1 MSPETF
7 DDLGL
12 PIEIVEALL
21 AEGAEI
27 PTSLQ
32 AAAIP
37 LLSRGNSAILVA
49 GPGAGTLWAW
59 STPLMARL
67 AEDPAPGAVF
77 VLTQSPAAAESLAEA
92 IGRVAAP
99 LGIRVVGSGAG
110 WVLPDLAQIHVLS
123 AADAAERLGRSRLD
137 LGNVRAIVVDAGAS
151 TEALEPAGRVLEA
164 VDSEAQ
170 RVVVALPLTEAVEQ
184 FADRYLKRAV
194 HVPPRPADT
203 ASDESIQRGSIEVV
217 EIEDDRDAEA
227 VRVVAARLE
236 GSDHVAVH
244 LRSEDAAADFADR
257 LAVRGIASG
266 RPGDPDAPVW
276 LVLDALAARDD
287 LRDAEAS
294 FVALSHDVPADED
307 ELDRRHSGAPGVV
320 LALPRELP
328 HLHAIARRAGYTL
341 SPAERPT
348 PPGSG
353 IDETL
358 ADLEAALDEEDVAAY
373 LALLEPAFRKHGAAR
388 VAAAAVARLRSRR
401 PVRSGPETG
410 VQSAADAGGSDDA
423 WVRLFV
429 SLGSR
434 DGMRVGDLVG
444 AIVGESGI
452 PGEAVG
458 KIDLRDTF
466 SRVEIARPH
475 ADTVIRTVNGTT
487 IRGRSVR
494 VDLDR
499 SERGSGGGP
508 RPDRGG
514 GAGRGGARGGRSAG
528 GRPGGGR
535 PGGPRRRD

>member
-1 MSPETF
+1 VNPESF

-21 AEGAEI
+21 AEGAEV

-37 LLSRGNSAILVA
+37 VIARGNSAVLVA

-59 STPLMARL
+59 STPLAARL
-67 AEDPAPGAVF
+67 AEDPVPGALL
-77 VLTQSPAAAESLAEA
+77 VLTQSPAAADAIAEA
-92 IGRVAAP
+92 IGRVAQP

-110 WVLPDLAQIHVLS
+110 WVLPDLAHIHVLS
-123 AADAAERLGRSRLD
+123 AREAAERLGRSRLD
-137 LGNVRAIVVDAGAS
+137 LGNVRAVVVDAGAS
-151 TEALEPAGRVLEA
+151 VEALEPAGRVLQA
-164 VDSEAQ
+164 VAADAQ
-170 RVVVALPLTEAVEQ
+170 RIVVALPLSEAVQ
-184 FADRYLKRAV
+184 SFVDQHLKRAV
-194 HVPPRPADT
+194 HIPPRPTEAGDV
-203 ASDESIQRGSIEVV
+203 ESVQRGGIEVV
-217 EIEDDRDAEA
+217 EVEDDRDAEA
-227 VRVVAARLE
+227 VRVVARKLE
-236 GSDHVAVH
+236 STDHVAVH

-276 LVLDALAARDD
+276 LVLDALASREE
-287 LRDAEAS
+287 LRGSES
-294 FVALSHDVPADED
+294 GFVVVSHDVPADED

-341 SPAERPT
+341 SAAERPT

-353 IDETL
+353 IDDTV
-358 ADLEAALDEEDVAAY
+358 ADLEAAFDEEDVGAY
-373 LALLEPAFRKHGAAR
+373 LALLEPVFRKHGAAR
-388 VAAAAVARLRSRR
+388 VAAAAVARLRRRR
-401 PVRSGPETG
+401 PATPDHPTG
-410 VQSAADAGGSDDA
+410 VRSAADQGGGDDA

-466 SRVEIARPH
+466 SRVEIARAH
-475 ADTVIRTVNGTT
+475 ADTVIREVNGTT

-499 SERGSGGGP
+499 SERGSGGGG
-508 RPDRGG
+508 RPERGG
-514 GAGRGGARGGRSAG
+514 GRGRPGGGGRPSSG
-528 GRPGGGR
+528 GRPGGS
-535 PGGPRRRD
+535 GPRRRD